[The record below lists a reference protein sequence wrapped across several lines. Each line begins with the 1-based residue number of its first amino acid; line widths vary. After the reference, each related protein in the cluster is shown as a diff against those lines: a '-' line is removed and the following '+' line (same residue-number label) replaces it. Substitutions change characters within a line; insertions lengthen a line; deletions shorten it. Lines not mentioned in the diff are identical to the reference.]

1 MSNIN
6 DDFDILSIEESIQ
19 PPSAPEID
27 DFSKEINQDVNFDLK
42 GALFSMIGLVFAI
55 ICALTFNISK
65 KGI

>member
-27 DFSKEINQDVNFDLK
+27 DFSKEINQDINFDL
-42 GALFSMIGLVFAI
+42 I
-55 ICALTFNISK
+55 T
-65 KGI
+65 